1 MASFS
6 VYSSMRNIECLIRRL
21 WGCGLLRLVRSS
33 GRSSVCM
40 YGQFVEDLLRDCQ
53 ALDAQCFEVDL
64 AVENAL
70 AQVVAPS
77 SLDDVH
83 DEGSDADGD
92 E

>member
-1 MASFS
+1 
-6 VYSSMRNIECLIRRL
+6 VY
-21 WGCGLLRLVRSS
+21 GK
-33 GRSSVCM
+33 
-40 YGQFVEDLLRDCQ
+40 FVKNLLRDCQ

-77 SLDDVH
+77 SLYDVH